1 MFGFQPGWL
10 FHVTVFSSQPSVS
23 GCISYPPDAAVAFEN
38 RRRETEFIVS
48 PASTLVLN
56 LRSAR
61 LTLADASRGLA
72 VPKLFEGSE
81 ESTYESAVGVNISE
95 VSAKT
100 ELFWRGM
107 KRRSEERRVGKE
119 GRSRGS

>member
-72 VPKLFEGSE
+72 EPKLFDGREDATKWSPGE
-81 ESTYESAVGVNISE
+81 AKTWGVGVCIE
-95 VSAKT
+95 M
-100 ELFWRGM
+100 GI
-107 KRRSEERRVGKE
+107 VGAYFDV
-119 GRSRGS
+119 

>member
-1 MFGFQPGWL
+1 
-10 FHVTVFSSQPSVS
+10 
-23 GCISYPPDAAVAFEN
+23 VAFEKT
-38 RRRETEFIVS
+38 RSVTDVTVL
-48 PASTLVLN
+48 PAGRVVLN
-56 LRSAR
+56 MRSAR
-61 LTLADASRGLA
+61 RTLADARTGFV

-107 KRRSEERRVGKE
+107 KRRNADNARTSANRVNFPAG
-119 GRSRGS
+119 GGSLISTRLPFSR